1 MWANTDKFSH
11 SGERSIRF
19 FLAAGVVLR
28 SLRRHVCLRWYPKY
42 FLSSRVSSSS
52 NDTPLPDPSTPPP
65 HAAGPPRYLYP
76 VETTTCS
83 GYLSRSGRRG
93 GEDNAKGGWVV

>member
-65 HAAGPPRYLYP
+65 HAAGPPQ
-76 VETTTCS
+76 VS
-83 GYLSRSGRRG
+83 LSC
-93 GEDNAKGGWVV
+93 